1 MNLIRLALASV
12 KSRASNAFLTVFAI
26 AISVTLLLG
35 VERVSQETRAGFANT
50 ISGTD
55 LIVGAR
61 SGSTNL
67 LLFSVFHIGNPT
79 NNITW
84 QTYQHWDNNRH
95 IAWTVPIALGDSVR
109 GFPVV
114 GTDQRY
120 FEHFR
125 YGRQQNLAF
134 EHGGPFEIGEAVI
147 GAEVARRLGLE
158 LGSELV
164 VAHGTGS
171 VSFHEHDDHPL
182 VISGVLARTGTP
194 VDQAVYIHLRD
205 LDMMHGGHSHD
216 HEHGHEAHEHSGHEG
231 HNHESHDHGDHEH
244 GHSHGHSHDHG
255 DHAHTGDSH
264 EAHAHHGQHG
274 EAHSHEEQAHAPP
287 PIPGISAFLVG
298 LDSRPRAIFLQREIN
313 TYRDEPLTA
322 IMPGTTLQDLWR
334 TLSGFER
341 ALTVVS
347 AFVLL
352 TGLIGMLTML
362 LASLRERRREMAVLR
377 SIGAGPGTVFTL
389 LVSEAVALT
398 LAGIVLGVAL
408 LYGALLVLAPWVQQ
422 SFGIVLAVSGL
433 SFPEWVR
440 MGIVLVAGLVISFVP
455 AWRAYRNSL
464 TDGLSVRL

>member
-1 MNLIRLALASV
+1 MSLFKLALASLL
-12 KSRASNAFLTVFAI
+12 SRKSNALLTIFAI

-35 VERVSQETRAGFANT
+35 VERVSQETRSGFANT

-61 SGSTNL
+61 SGSVNL
-67 LLFSVFHIGNPT
+67 LLYSVFHIGNPT
-79 NNITW
+79 NNISW
-84 QTYQHWDNNRH
+84 QTYQHWDQNRH

-114 GTDQRY
+114 GTDSRY

-125 YGRQQNLAF
+125 YGRQQPLVF
-134 EHGGPFEIGEAVI
+134 DSGQPFNIGEAVI
-147 GAEVARRLGLE
+147 GAEVARRLNLNIGDD
-158 LGSELV
+158 LV

-182 VISGVLARTGTP
+182 VISGVLERTGTP

-205 LDMMHGGHSHD
+205 LDMMHGGHAHDDDAHSHAHGHD
-216 HEHGHEAHEHSGHEG
+216 HEHAGDSADAHHHSEHEHNGAHEE
-231 HNHESHDHGDHEH
+231 HN
-244 GHSHGHSHDHG
+244 
-255 DHAHTGDSH
+255 A
-264 EAHAHHGQHG
+264 
-274 EAHSHEEQAHAPP
+274 EQQAAP

-298 LDSRPRAIFLQREIN
+298 LQSRPRAIFLQREFN

-322 IMPGTTLQDLWR
+322 IMPGTTLQELWR

-352 TGLIGMLTML
+352 TGLIGMLTTL

-377 SIGAGPGTVFTL
+377 SIGAGPRRIFAL
-389 LVSEAVALT
+389 LISEAVALT
-398 LAGIVLGVAL
+398 LAGMVLGVAL
-408 LYGALLVLAPWVQQ
+408 LYGLMLALAPWIQQ
-422 SFGIVLAVSGL
+422 AFGIVISIGGLTTAELVRLA
-433 SFPEWVR
+433 
-440 MGIVLVAGLVISFVP
+440 IVLIAGFLISLIP

-464 TDGLSVRL
+464 TDGLSMRV

>member
-1 MNLIRLALASV
+1 MSLFKLALASLL
-12 KSRASNAFLTVFAI
+12 SRKSNALLTIFAI

-35 VERVSQETRAGFANT
+35 VERVSQETRSGFANT

-61 SGSTNL
+61 SGSVNL
-67 LLFSVFHIGNPT
+67 LLYSVFHIGNPT
-79 NNITW
+79 NNISW
-84 QTYQHWDNNRH
+84 QTYQHWDQSRH

-125 YGRQQNLAF
+125 YGRQQPLQFAA
-134 EHGGPFEIGEAVI
+134 GQPFHIGDAVI
-147 GAEVARRLGLE
+147 GAEVARRLGLST
-158 LGSELV
+158 GDDLV

-182 VISGVLARTGTP
+182 VISGVLERTGTP
-194 VDQAVYIHLRD
+194 VDQAVYVHLRD
-205 LDMMHGGHSHD
+205 LDMMHGGHAHEPEGDAEHAHDHD
-216 HEHGHEAHEHSGHEG
+216 HEHA
-231 HNHESHDHGDHEH
+231 DM
-244 GHSHGHSHDHG
+244 
-255 DHAHTGDSH
+255 
-264 EAHAHHGQHG
+264 
-274 EAHSHEEQAHAPP
+274 P

-298 LDSRPRAIFLQREIN
+298 LESRPRAIFLQRELN
-313 TYRDEPLTA
+313 TYRAEPLTA
-322 IMPGTTLQDLWR
+322 IMPGTTLQELWR

-352 TGLIGMLTML
+352 TGLIGMLTTL

-377 SIGAGPGTVFTL
+377 SIGAGPRRIFAL
-389 LVSEAVALT
+389 LISEAIALT
-398 LAGIVLGVAL
+398 IAGMLLGVAL
-408 LYGALLVLAPWVQQ
+408 LYGLMFALAPWIQQ
-422 SFGIVLAVSGL
+422 AFGVVVSIGGL
-433 SFPEWVR
+433 TTPEFARLGV
-440 MGIVLVAGLVISFVP
+440 VLVAGFLISLIP

-464 TDGLSVRL
+464 TDGLSMRI